1 MYRLER
7 WNGAELTV
15 KSVYKYF
22 LNLNILVSLVT
33 NHVPKLERKNS
44 FLLKID

>member
-15 KSVYKYF
+15 NVYKYL